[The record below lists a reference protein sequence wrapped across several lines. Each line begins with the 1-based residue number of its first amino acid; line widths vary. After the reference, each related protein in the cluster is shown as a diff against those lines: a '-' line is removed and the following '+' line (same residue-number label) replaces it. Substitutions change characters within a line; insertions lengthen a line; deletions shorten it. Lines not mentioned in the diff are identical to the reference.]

1 MSNVA
6 RKAVLDSRAD
16 LASRLQL
23 LTAQWIAA
31 RDDQQAR
38 RVELNQMQ
46 ADLAEVDAWL
56 AANPVT

>member
-6 RKAVLDSRAD
+6 RNAVLDSRAN
-16 LASRLQL
+16 LAARLQV

-38 RVELNQMQ
+38 RTELNQMQ

-56 AANPVT
+56 AANPTT

>member
-1 MSNVA
+1 
-6 RKAVLDSRAD
+6 LDSRAN
-16 LASRLQL
+16 LAARLQL

-56 AANPVT
+56 AANPTT